1 MLTCI
6 SGSITLHL
14 WAQLKLVCNAKAAT
28 IVTALSGTY
37 EGEARVTKEGG
48 GGEGSFT
55 PPISSSFCSEREGI
69 TWEIP
74 FTHAMVDFLLLILEV
89 VRN

>member
-14 WAQLKLVCNAKAAT
+14 WAQLKLVCNANAAT

-48 GGEGSFT
+48 GGGSFT
-55 PPISSSFCSEREGI
+55 PPISSCFCSERVGI

-74 FTHAMVDFLLLILEV
+74 FTHAMVDFLLRIPEV